1 MPIDL
6 SIYDRINTQFGQ
18 QLGQALDPAYHAE
31 KRNALADLM
40 NQRKLRDIQVQTQ
53 QAGLDRLPVMQ
64 QRADSQ
70 YQFSQQE
77 LLRKQAEEQRKQE
90 ILSRLTPE
98 QQQLY
103 ALGGG
108 SKLVESMMPE
118 RLSPADRLAREKFDF
133 DRRQTGKEKPSDRLA
148 RERFEWEKSK
158 GLMETKPKLKPGER
172 FIEGSDSVE
181 AIPGSDLYKTQSGK
195 HAKDYQVALS
205 AKTNFDEASKKI
217 DYILD
222 EKNKGAFNS
231 HFGGYNAY
239 LTKHIPGATQEVG
252 AKIESLK
259 SDLKMAGLGLI
270 RQGGSIGMMT
280 EREWPI
286 VQDMIDRIDPRM
298 GEPAA
303 RAAFENIRTYMGRIK
318 DNADEIY
325 RTEWGGSQFAKPDN
339 TVRGAGYERTA
350 TNPQT
355 GQKIG
360 LRGGKWEPIR

>member
-70 YQFSQQE
+70 YQFSHQE

-90 ILSRLTPE
+90 ILPQLTPK
-98 QQQLY
+98 QQQIY
-103 ALGGG
+103 AMGGG
-108 SKLVESMMPE
+108 AKLAESMMPKKE
-118 RLSPADRLAREKFDF
+118 SASNL
-133 DRRQTGKEKPSDRLA
+133 RR
-148 RERFEWEKSK
+148 
-158 GLMETKPKLKPGER
+158 LMEERSQFQQGSPEWTAYTNAIRKESETAKQIVPQINVGNQRGQKLKPGER

-298 GEPAA
+298 GEKAA
-303 RAAFENIRTYMGRIK
+303 RDAFENIRTYMGRIK

-339 TVRGAGYERTA
+339 TVRGARYDADKESRYQAWKAQQGR
-350 TNPQT
+350 
-355 GQKIG
+355 
-360 LRGGKWEPIR
+360 